1 MGKMVYY
8 RPVWAEI
15 DLSALEHNFKQV
27 KRIVGPK
34 VKILAV
40 VKSDGYGHGLI
51 EVSKKLISCG
61 VDYLGVGSIEE
72 SIRLREAKV
81 KLPILILGS
90 ILPNQVELI
99 VANDIAQTV
108 FTREVAR
115 ALNNEAK
122 KRSKMAKIHIKVDTG
137 MGRIGIWHEETLDFI
152 KWIFSLKFLEVEG
165 IFTHLSCADE
175 DEVFTNHQID
185 CFQGLLGK
193 LKDYGLQIRYKH
205 TANSAGII
213 GFKRAHFN
221 LVRPGLILYGL
232 SPQKDITKS
241 LGLKQVLSLKTRIV
255 YLKRIPPNRTIGYGK
270 TYRTEK
276 ETVIATLPIGYG
288 DGYSRSLSNKVQ
300 ALVKGKRVSVVGRI
314 CMDQTM
320 LDVGEI
326 KDLKIAE
333 EVTLIGRQGKERI
346 TVEELANLSGTIP
359 YEVVCGIGSKVP
371 RLYFSNEIHTQGSK

>member
-1 MGKMVYY
+1 MAYY
-8 RPVWAEI
+8 RPTWAEI
-15 DLSALEHNFKQV
+15 DLGVLEHNFKQV
-27 KRIVGPK
+27 KKIVGPK

-51 EVSKKLISCG
+51 EVSRKLISCG

-72 SIRLREAKV
+72 SIRLREAEI

-90 ILPNQVELI
+90 ISPNQVEPI
-99 VANDIAQTV
+99 VSNHITQTV

-115 ALNNEAK
+115 ALNDEAK
-122 KRSKMAKIHIKVDTG
+122 KRDKRAKVHIKVDTG
-137 MGRIGIWHEETLDFI
+137 MGRIGVWHEEALDFI

-185 CFQGLLGK
+185 CFKGLLGK
-193 LKDYGLQIRYKH
+193 LKDCGIQIRYKH

-213 GFKRAHFN
+213 NFKRAHFN

-241 LGLKQVLSLKTRIV
+241 LGLKPVLSLKTRIV
-255 YLKRIPPNRTIGYGK
+255 YLKRTPAGRTIGYGK
-270 TYRTEK
+270 TYETQK
-276 ETVIATLPIGYG
+276 ETLIATVPIGYG
-288 DGYSRSLSNKVQ
+288 DGYSRFLSNKAQV
-300 ALVKGKRVSVVGRI
+300 LVKGKRVPVVGRI

-346 TVEELANLSGTIP
+346 SVEELANLSRTIP
-359 YEVVCGIGSKVP
+359 YEVVCGIGSKIP
-371 RLYFSNEIHTQGSK
+371 RLYLPDEMHS